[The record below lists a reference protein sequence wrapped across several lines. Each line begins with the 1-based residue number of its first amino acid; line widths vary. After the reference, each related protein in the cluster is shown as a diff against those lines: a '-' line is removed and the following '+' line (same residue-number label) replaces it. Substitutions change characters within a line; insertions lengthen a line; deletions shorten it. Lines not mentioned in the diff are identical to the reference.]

1 MLARILHSNAGS
13 SVAFL
18 HAHMAMRPAAKQG
31 HAQLLEEQGY
41 AQLSPYAV
49 EICNGRLSRSLV
61 HGVPAQTLMPAMT
74 SWTTSL
80 SRCSGPRRDS
90 NIDFRDE
97 SSSFEAIFGFVEQTT
112 ITSTTTTATTTTTT
126 TCRR

>member
-31 HAQLLEEQGY
+31 HAQLLEEQGC

-49 EICNGRLSRSLV
+49 EMCTVV
-61 HGVPAQTLMPAMT
+61 HNIAGCAI
-74 SWTTSL
+74 
-80 SRCSGPRRDS
+80 S
-90 NIDFRDE
+90 NCLRQI
-97 SSSFEAIFGFVEQTT
+97 
-112 ITSTTTTATTTTTT
+112 
-126 TCRR
+126 

>member
-49 EICNGRLSRSLV
+49 EMCTDV
-61 HGVPAQTLMPAMT
+61 H
-74 SWTTSL
+74 
-80 SRCSGPRRDS
+80 
-90 NIDFRDE
+90 NIAGCV
-97 SSSFEAIFGFVEQTT
+97 SSFRGYTRQNPRKPGALLG
-112 ITSTTTTATTTTTT
+112 
-126 TCRR
+126 